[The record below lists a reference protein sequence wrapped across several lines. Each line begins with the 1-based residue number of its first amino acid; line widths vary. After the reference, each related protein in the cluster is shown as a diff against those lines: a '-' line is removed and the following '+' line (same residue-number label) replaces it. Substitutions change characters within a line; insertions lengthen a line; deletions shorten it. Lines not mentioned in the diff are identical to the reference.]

1 MANAGRILIL
11 PKGEYNANTTY
22 SMLDLVTYNGASWV
36 CKKTA
41 VGIAPS
47 DANSEYWQK
56 MIDVAG
62 KQDKIK
68 GGATSI
74 TNDNLTVNR
83 ALVSDANGKVA
94 VSAVTATELGYLDGA
109 TGNIQTQLDNK
120 SDEDHTHNPPSLA
133 DCGGILPLEKGGTG
147 SNNAKEAEYNILSGM
162 TESNATMTDNGQI
175 VFAYTSPSKT
185 GGRLYWRKASVL
197 WDYIKSKMGDIDSA
211 SVRYVS
217 DESDANFDWIQVKD
231 ANGEWINIQ
240 RAYTQR
246 YELYMNH
253 INNAEFKSSAIT
265 VLSGTH
271 YVCYEPTI
279 TQTENGLYMYVGNKA
294 VGQYA
299 CGCVISKAIDLSRF
313 NTLKFNH
320 TSLGSGNGASGE
332 TYAFLFISNSNKS
345 GSSPLVRYDL
355 FNHYNNNNQSGEVTI
370 DISALSG
377 ECYIG
382 LELHGFSQNTAY
394 VTIDDMYIE

>member
-11 PKGEYNANTTY
+11 PKGEYNASTTY
-22 SMLDLVTYNGASWV
+22 SMLDLVTYNNASWV

-147 SNNAKEAEYNILSGM
+147 ANDAKEAEYNILAGM
-162 TESNATMTDNGQI
+162 TESTATMTDNGQI
-175 VFAYTSPSKT
+175 VFAYTNPSKT

-217 DESDANFDWIQVKD
+217 DESDANYDWVQVKN
-231 ANGEWINIQ
+231 ANGDWENWKFGNLDGLFIVRNSVWNTDYSFKLNGDTTQTVKQADNGLFMEKKSNSTNGNIESND
-240 RAYTQR
+240 TF
-246 YELYMNH
+246 
-253 INNAEFKSSAIT
+253 NASLFSKFKFVVSEFNADVYSYLAIY
-265 VLSGTH
+265 SGTNLTSQIIINKTGE
-271 YVCYEPTI
+271 YE
-279 TQTENGLYMYVGNKA
+279 A
-294 VGQYA
+294 
-299 CGCVISKAIDLSRF
+299 DLS
-313 NTLKFNH
+313 
-320 TSLGSGNGASGE
+320 SVSGN
-332 TYAFLFISNSNKS
+332 
-345 GSSPLVRYDL
+345 
-355 FNHYNNNNQSGEVTI
+355 VTI
-370 DISALSG
+370 RVVMPINKYG
-377 ECYIG
+377 KIV
-382 LELHGFSQNTAY
+382 FS
-394 VTIDDMYIE
+394 DMYFE